1 MERGSAKHGSRLD
14 EQQKHETEGM
24 TRSGGTTHAEEW
36 KEPEPMPAS
45 GEGGLSRSASRPSD
59 REPGAPE
66 GMTYEDVERRG
77 NLAKWISGTGVFPAD
92 RDTLL
97 ARAEEQGAPDSVIA
111 AVRSLPNATFTNM
124 ADVAQALGY
133 GTEELGSVTD
143 KKDQG

>member
-36 KEPEPMPAS
+36 KEPEPMPAP

-59 REPGAPE
+59 REPGAPR
-66 GMTYEDVERRG
+66 GMTPADVERRG

-97 ARAEEQGAPDSVIA
+97 ARAQDQGAPDSVIA
-111 AVRSLPNATFTNM
+111 AVRSLPNATFANM

-133 GTEELGSVTD
+133 GTED
-143 KKDQG
+143 RNQG